1 MCRSRRNAS
10 ASSGEAGP
18 IDILINNAA
27 VEITRSLVDQTDRD
41 VEAQLLTNLAAPIEL
56 TRLVLPGMLERR
68 RGAIV
73 NVSSMSG
80 KVATPYNAIYA
91 ATKHGLNGFTKSLR
105 LELQG
110 SGVHAG
116 VVCPSFVGR
125 TGMWADTGQRAP
137 ALMREVKPEMVV
149 RAVFAVLNGAGEVL
163 VTPGPIRPLLALR
176 EMFPSIEGSVLR
188 GLGVMEAMRARA
200 TK

>member
-1 MCRSRRNAS
+1 MTSSSTTPRSKSREGWSIR
-10 ASSGEAGP
+10 P
-18 IDILINNAA
+18 IA
-27 VEITRSLVDQTDRD
+27 TS
-41 VEAQLLTNLAAPIEL
+41 EAQLLTNLAAPIEL

-110 SGVHAG
+110 SGVHVG
-116 VVCPSFVGR
+116 VVCPSFVAD

-137 ALMREVKPEMVV
+137 ALMREVKPEKVV

-163 VTPGPIRPLLALR
+163 VTPGPIRPLLVLR
-176 EMFPSIEGSVLR
+176 EMFPSIEGLR
-188 GLGVMEAMRARA
+188 ASRPRRHGRCASRA
-200 TK
+200 TKQLPTSNSQGPRKS